1 MPNFFLFF
9 NIDNFF
15 LNKIVQSLNNEW
27 SKMVAENFK
36 VNENQQKLVI
46 EGVQPE
52 VIVQEVLSARLD
64 NVFKVKKTKKNY
76 LKINY
81 IF

>member
-1 MPNFFLFF
+1 
-9 NIDNFF
+9 
-15 LNKIVQSLNNEW
+15 
-27 SKMVAENFK
+27 MVAENFK

-64 NVFKVKKTKKNY
+64 NVFKVKKTKKF
-76 LKINY
+76 I
-81 IF
+81 

>member
-1 MPNFFLFF
+1 L
-9 NIDNFF
+9 IE
-15 LNKIVQSLNNEW
+15 KKGSIQSLNNEW

-64 NVFKVKKTKKNY
+64 NVFKMILRNY
-76 LKINY
+76 DNDTP
-81 IF
+81 